1 MELQLQELHKT
12 LACDEDHEKVFP
24 DVPTINF
31 KNKITFHIW
40 SELVYQILMKKA
52 DVKYVVEKSN
62 LSYYTVI

>member
-12 LACDEDHEKVFP
+12 LACDEEVFP

-40 SELVYQILMKKA
+40 LELVYQILMKKA
-52 DVKYVVEKSN
+52 DVKHVVEKDN